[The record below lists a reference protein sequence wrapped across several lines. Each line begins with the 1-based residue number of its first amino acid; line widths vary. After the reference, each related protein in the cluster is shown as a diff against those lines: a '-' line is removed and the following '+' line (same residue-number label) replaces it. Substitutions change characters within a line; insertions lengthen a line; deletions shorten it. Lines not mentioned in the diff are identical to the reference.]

1 MGRKLVRK
9 TNCCDQV
16 DFCPFRGPDAPF
28 ALRRSY
34 HERRE
39 VGTAAAPVLSRPP
52 NVQQAPVRPHS
63 QAASLNNAFLDNR
76 TVKFIFCT

>member
-34 HERRE
+34 HEAE
-39 VGTAAAPVLSRPP
+39 KIGSTTEFLAPLQCTVDSRLAYP
-52 NVQQAPVRPHS
+52 
-63 QAASLNNAFLDNR
+63 
-76 TVKFIFCT
+76 